1 MTEEKTK
8 YCHQCGAM
16 IPYLDRYC
24 PACNA
29 KQGTLP
35 GMEPIKEDKGKSPW
49 TAVILSFLVT
59 GLGQLYLG
67 ERRRAFAFFG
77 GTLIAGAVLSMY
89 YSQEFTMGFGVVMAF
104 ISAVDAYMIA
114 SRKRSTI

>member
-16 IPYLDRYC
+16 IPYMDKYC

-29 KQGTLP
+29 KQGIIS
-35 GMEPIKEDKGKSPW
+35 GMEPVKEDKGKSPW
-49 TAVILSFLVT
+49 TAVILSFLIT

-67 ERRRAFAFFG
+67 KRKRAAVFFI
-77 GTLIAGAVLSMY
+77 GTLILGGVLSIS
-89 YSQEFTMGFGVVMAF
+89 YSQEQVMGFGVLMAF
-104 ISAVDAYMIA
+104 ISAIDAYMIA
-114 SRKRSTI
+114 SRKSQTI